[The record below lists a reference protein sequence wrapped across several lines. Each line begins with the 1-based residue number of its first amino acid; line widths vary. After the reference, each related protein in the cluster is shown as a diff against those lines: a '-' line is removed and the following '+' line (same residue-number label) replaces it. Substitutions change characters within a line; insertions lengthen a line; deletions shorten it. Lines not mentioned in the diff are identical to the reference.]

1 MVPAMRLAA
10 LIAIG
15 AAGAAACVVA
25 APPPPTATPGVPV
38 DRNVMGRANAP
49 VVVEEWADFF

>member
-1 MVPAMRLAA
+1 MRAMRLGA
-10 LIAIG
+10 LIAIA
-15 AAGAAACVVA
+15 AAGAVACAVA

-38 DRNVMGRANAP
+38 DRNIMGWPAAP